1 MTVNSTLAVDPSDRK
16 FYLASPEPGAV
27 DRFDAAYAES
37 RVQRATEAREA
48 VETRLLYLSE
58 TERKNVINPATNRV
72 FTDSEIEV
80 AVNNAIDRRV
90 ALTDFYFPVLDN
102 PGGGTDGRIKI
113 SEDIEELAEGDFNAD
128 TVRARLLTLGVEEAN
143 LDAAV
148 SEMQQ
153 LARDIRDV
161 PELRATLDSANASDG
176 ASNGWIHRGDVDQL
190 MLERAQEPE
199 PITSLTLSD
208 SEKARLDARILRWQ
222 DADVLR
228 ADLEATPLDQLNDID
243 RLALAAVS
251 ENDAGANDDDAAT
264 PSLSAIIE
272 PYVLTAVNGVATLDQ
287 LPCDLGS
294 QQLIHLHVTGVL
306 PSARNDAQSASS
318 DHVDTLIEAAVSD
331 LFEDR
336 FVDRKGD
343 SEADLALQR
352 FNVDL
357 EAMIVENPAVADRLI
372 NQAAGHLDANSDRMT
387 DVRRAD
393 DSRLSKINHSITGA
407 IRGSA
412 EFLGDGVR
420 LAGDATGT
428 AFNATIRASGE
439 MAEFVLEN
447 QSGSTGA
454 VLNAL
459 GAGDLVDSTSDGV
472 AEIVDTAIVFG
483 SEYGANA
490 LENRVETLTNPFENP
505 IRLVPVIGDVD
516 AVSENLIETAQS
528 DRVLD
533 HVGNVEAE
541 GLEIL
546 ESADTSRMNPPD
558 RQPLLD
564 FLDDEQ
570 EADMRAVFGDSID
583 YDAVTVIAGDP
594 GLLDVSGGRP
604 FVPGNSTIVLNGL
617 DPEAQWSEFM
627 HEMVHVWQFQTG
639 GNNYIPEA
647 QYAQEFGQG
656 YNVAAAFADGNAGWS
671 DLNPEQQAELVVVA
685 VETGFIDDPGM
696 QVYIRST
703 DENGRGGL
711 HASFEAET
719 VSITDTTAI
728 NRYEAEDDWINV
740 TPTLVQ
746 GLDELHG

>member
-1 MTVNSTLAVDPSDRK
+1 MTVNSTLAIDPSDRK

-27 DRFDAAYAES
+27 ERFDAAYAEI
-37 RVQRATEAREA
+37 RAQRATEAREA

-58 TERKNVINPATNRV
+58 SERKNVINPATNRV
-72 FTDSEIEV
+72 FTDGEIDV
-80 AVNNAIDRRV
+80 AVNNAIDRRI
-90 ALTDFYFPVLDN
+90 ALTDVYFPVLDN

-113 SEDIEELAEGDFNAD
+113 SEDIEELAEGNFAEDA
-128 TVRARLLTLGVEEAN
+128 VKARLLTLGVEEAD

-148 SEMQQ
+148 SDVQQ

-161 PELRATLDSANASDG
+161 PELRAALDSANASDG
-176 ASNGWIHRGDVDQL
+176 ASNGWIHRGDVDKL
-190 MLERAQEPE
+190 MVERTQVPE
-199 PITSLTLSD
+199 PITSQTLSD
-208 SEKARLDARILRWQ
+208 SEQAQLDARIVRWQ

-228 ADLEATPLDQLNDID
+228 ADLEATPIDELNDID
-243 RLALAAVS
+243 RLALAAISV
-251 ENDAGANDDDAAT
+251 NDTGADDAAT
-264 PSLSAIIE
+264 PSLSATIQ
-272 PYVLTAVNGVATLDQ
+272 PYVLNVVNGVAELDQ

-306 PSARNDAQSASS
+306 PSARTDAQTASS
-318 DHVDTLIEAAVSD
+318 DHVDSLIEDAVSE

-336 FVDRKGD
+336 FADRKGD

-352 FNVDL
+352 FNIDL
-357 EAMIVENPAVADRLI
+357 ESMVVENPAMADRLI

-407 IRGSA
+407 IRGGA
-412 EFLGDGVR
+412 GLLGDGVR

-428 AFNATIRASGE
+428 AFNASIRASGE
-439 MAEFVLEN
+439 LAEFVLEN
-447 QSGSTGA
+447 QPGPTGA
-454 VLNAL
+454 ALNVL
-459 GAGDLVDSTSDGV
+459 GVGDLVDSTSDGV

-490 LENRVETLTNPFENP
+490 LENRAERLTNPLEHP
-505 IRLVPVIGDVD
+505 LGLIPVIGSVA
-516 AVSENLIETAQS
+516 AVPENVTETAQS

-546 ESADTSRMNPPD
+546 ESVDTSRLNPPD
-558 RQPLLD
+558 RQPLTD
-564 FLDDEQ
+564 FLTEEQ
-570 EADMRAVFGDSID
+570 MADVRALFGDSVD
-583 YDAVTVIAGDP
+583 YDEVTVIAGDP

-617 DPEAQWSEFM
+617 DPNAQWSEFM
-627 HEMVHVWQFQTG
+627 HEMVHVWQSQSA

-647 QYAQEFGQG
+647 QYAQELGQG
-656 YNVAAAFADGNAGWS
+656 YNVAAAFADGHAGWS

-711 HASFEAET
+711 NASFEAEA
-719 VSITDTTAI
+719 VPITDTTTI
-728 NRYEAEDDWINV
+728 NTRESDDDWINV

-746 GLDELHG
+746 GLDELHS